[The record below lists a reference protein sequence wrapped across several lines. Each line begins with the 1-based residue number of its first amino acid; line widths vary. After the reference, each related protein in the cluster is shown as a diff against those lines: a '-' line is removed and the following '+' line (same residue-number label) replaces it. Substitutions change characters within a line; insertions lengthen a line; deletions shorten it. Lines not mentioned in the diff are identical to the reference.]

1 MFIVIK
7 HRKNDIDRR
16 TLVDNYQA
24 AMIVAKNIKEV
35 QGCSVTV
42 EKVTHPAPYGLQ
54 FRVY

>member
-42 EKVTHPAPYGLQ
+42 EKVAHPAPYGRR
-54 FRVY
+54 FRLY

>member
-42 EKVTHPAPYGLQ
+42 EKVAHPAPYERR